1 MIKLILKLLIIFYL
15 LPLTKVNSDEKIFII
30 YKINEEII
38 TNIDI
43 EKEKRYLLALNKQL
57 QNLDEQKVLEIAKD
71 SQKKEIIKKIELK
84 KFFELDQKNPLLE
97 KVIKNFYL
105 KLDLK
110 NGAEFEKYLSQ
121 YNLTTDYV
129 KKKIELEVTW
139 NQLIYDKYQNQINVD
154 KEKIL
159 KRIKNDKLEKNT
171 KQYLISEILFEL
183 TQGEKLEEKTDQ
195 INRSINK
202 IGFKNT
208 ANSFSLSD
216 TAKFGGFIGWISER
230 NFNQKLVNSIKNLE
244 IGQHSKPVQISNGFL
259 MLKIEDIKNENLEI
273 DTKELLEKMIQFE
286 KNKQLARFSIIY
298 YDKVKINLNIS
309 EK

>member
-1 MIKLILKLLIIFYL
+1 MIKLILKIFIIFYFL
-15 LPLTKVNSDEKIFII
+15 QLTEVNSNEKIFIV

-57 QNLDEQKVLEIAKD
+57 QNLDEQKIIEIAKD
-71 SQKKEIIKKIELK
+71 SQKKEVIKKIELK
-84 KFFELDQKNPLLE
+84 KYFELDQKNPILE
-97 KVIKNFYL
+97 KVIENFYL

-110 NGAEFEKYLSQ
+110 NSEEFEKYLSK
-121 YNLTTDYV
+121 YNLTTNYV

-139 NQLIYDKYQNQINVD
+139 NQLIYDKYQNQIDINE
-154 KEKIL
+154 EKIL
-159 KRIKNDKLEKNT
+159 KRIKNDKLKKNT

-195 INRSINK
+195 INKSINK

-208 ANSFSLSD
+208 ANSFSISD
-216 TAKFGGFIGWISER
+216 TAKFGGFIGWINER
-230 NFNQKLVNSIKNLE
+230 NFNQKLINAINNLQV
-244 IGQHSKPVQISNGFL
+244 GQHSKPVQISNGFL
-259 MLKIEDIKNENLEI
+259 ILKIDNIKNENLEI
-273 DTKELLEKMIQFE
+273 NTSKLLEKMIQFE
-286 KNKQLARFSIIY
+286 KNKQLERFSIIY
-298 YDKVKINLNIS
+298 YDKVKINLDIS

>member
-15 LPLTKVNSDEKIFII
+15 LPLTEVNSNEKIFIV

-57 QNLDEQKVLEIAKD
+57 QNLDEQKIIEIAKD
-71 SQKKEIIKKIELK
+71 SQKKEVIKKIELK
-84 KFFELDQKNPLLE
+84 KYFELDQKNPILE
-97 KVIKNFYL
+97 KVIENFYL

-110 NGAEFEKYLSQ
+110 NSEEFEKYLSK
-121 YNLTTDYV
+121 YNLTTNYV

-139 NQLIYDKYQNQINVD
+139 NQLIYDKYQNQIDINE
-154 KEKIL
+154 EKIL
-159 KRIKNDKLEKNT
+159 KRIKNDKLKKNT

-195 INRSINK
+195 INKSINK

-208 ANSFSLSD
+208 ANSFSISD
-216 TAKFGGFIGWISER
+216 TAKFGGFIGWINER
-230 NFNQKLVNSIKNLE
+230 NFNQKLINAINNLQV
-244 IGQHSKPVQISNGFL
+244 GQHSKPVQISNGFL
-259 MLKIEDIKNENLEI
+259 ILKIDNIKNENLEI
-273 DTKELLEKMIQFE
+273 NTSKLLEKMIQFE
-286 KNKQLARFSIIY
+286 KNKQLERFSIIY
-298 YDKVKINLNIS
+298 YDKVKINLDIS

>member
-1 MIKLILKLLIIFYL
+1 MIKLILKIFIIFYFL
-15 LPLTKVNSDEKIFII
+15 QLTEVNSNEKIFIV

-57 QNLDEQKVLEIAKD
+57 QNLDEQKIIEIAKD
-71 SQKKEIIKKIELK
+71 SQKKEVIKKIELK
-84 KFFELDQKNPLLE
+84 KYFELDQKNPILE
-97 KVIKNFYL
+97 KVIENFYL

-110 NGAEFEKYLSQ
+110 NSEEFEKYLSK
-121 YNLTTDYV
+121 YNLTTNYV

-139 NQLIYDKYQNQINVD
+139 NQLIYDKYQNQIDINE
-154 KEKIL
+154 EKIL
-159 KRIKNDKLEKNT
+159 KRIKNDKLKKNT

-195 INRSINK
+195 INKSINK

-208 ANSFSLSD
+208 ANSFSISD
-216 TAKFGGFIGWISER
+216 SAKFGGFIGWINER
-230 NFNQKLVNSIKNLE
+230 SFNQKLINAINNLQV
-244 IGQHSKPVQISNGFL
+244 GQHSKPVQISNGFL
-259 MLKIEDIKNENLEI
+259 ILKIDNIKNENLEI
-273 DTKELLEKMIQFE
+273 NTSKLLEKMIQFE
-286 KNKQLARFSIIY
+286 KNKQLERFSIIY
-298 YDKVKINLNIS
+298 YDKVKINLDIS

>member
-1 MIKLILKLLIIFYL
+1 MIKLILKIFIIFYFL
-15 LPLTKVNSDEKIFII
+15 QLTEVNSNEKIFIV

-57 QNLDEQKVLEIAKD
+57 QNLDEQKIIEIAKD
-71 SQKKEIIKKIELK
+71 SQKKEVIKKIELK
-84 KFFELDQKNPLLE
+84 KYFELDQKNPILE
-97 KVIKNFYL
+97 KVIENFYL

-110 NGAEFEKYLSQ
+110 NSEEFEKYLSK
-121 YNLTTDYV
+121 YNLTTNYV

-139 NQLIYDKYQNQINVD
+139 NQLIYDKYQNQIDINE
-154 KEKIL
+154 EKIL
-159 KRIKNDKLEKNT
+159 KRIKNDKLKKNT

-195 INRSINK
+195 INKSINK

-208 ANSFSLSD
+208 ANSFSISD
-216 TAKFGGFIGWISER
+216 TAKFGGFIGWINER
-230 NFNQKLVNSIKNLE
+230 SFNQKLINAINNLQV
-244 IGQHSKPVQISNGFL
+244 GQHSKPVQISNGFL
-259 MLKIEDIKNENLEI
+259 ILKIDNIKNENLEI
-273 DTKELLEKMIQFE
+273 NTSKLLEKMIQFE
-286 KNKQLARFSIIY
+286 KNKQLERFSIIY
-298 YDKVKINLNIS
+298 YDKVKINLDIS

>member
-1 MIKLILKLLIIFYL
+1 MIKLILKIFIIFYFL
-15 LPLTKVNSDEKIFII
+15 QLTEVNSNEKIFIF

-57 QNLDEQKVLEIAKD
+57 QNLDEQKIIEIAKD
-71 SQKKEIIKKIELK
+71 SQKKEVIKKIELK
-84 KFFELDQKNPLLE
+84 KYFELDQKNPILE
-97 KVIKNFYL
+97 KVIENFYL

-110 NGAEFEKYLSQ
+110 NSEEFEKYLSK
-121 YNLTTDYV
+121 YNLTTNYV

-139 NQLIYDKYQNQINVD
+139 NQLIYDKYQNQIDINE
-154 KEKIL
+154 EKIL
-159 KRIKNDKLEKNT
+159 KRIKNDKLKKNT

-195 INRSINK
+195 INKSINK

-208 ANSFSLSD
+208 ANSFSISD
-216 TAKFGGFIGWISER
+216 TAKFGGFIGWINER
-230 NFNQKLVNSIKNLE
+230 NFNQKLINAINNLQV
-244 IGQHSKPVQISNGFL
+244 GQHSKPVQISNGFL
-259 MLKIEDIKNENLEI
+259 ILKIDNIKNENLEI
-273 DTKELLEKMIQFE
+273 NTSKLLEKMIQFE
-286 KNKQLARFSIIY
+286 KNKQLERFSIIY
-298 YDKVKINLNIS
+298 YDKVKINLDIS